1 MLEDKIK
8 EAFERHEVL
17 VPDGT
22 RILDAATAQVARVR
36 QRRRR
41 LAAGTTTALCLAI
54 AIMAPF
60 AARWV
65 MPVKQADLLPATKGP
80 VADVTGRPL
89 NFLLLGLDKRAGST
103 DPPRAD
109 AIMIAHVPTDRSRL
123 YLVTL
128 QRDIEVKL
136 PGRKH
141 ARLNQ
146 AYEDGGFPLAAQTVT
161 ALTGVPFDAGA
172 TIEYDGVRRLVGALG
187 GVQLCVD
194 QVVRSEHYDAQG
206 RYHTSTS
213 RERVNPY
220 VHQQGCR
227 QFQPW
232 EAVDYVRQINGL
244 RFGGYDRDR
253 HVAQLFA
260 AILTKATRTVEITDV
275 AAIDGILRAVGDSL
289 VVDTGNIPMN
299 DLVSSVR
306 PALRLD
312 PVEIATPLGGFHSKV
327 IDGRSYQTVDQVTE
341 QFYTALRED
350 RVAAWVAERGTR

>member
-1 MLEDKIK
+1 MTYDE
-8 EAFERHEVL
+8 F
-17 VPDGT
+17 
-22 RILDAATAQVARVR
+22 ARS
-36 QRRRR
+36 R
-41 LAAGTTTALCLAI
+41 LAPLLRYAVMLTGDPYLAEDLVQETLVRVQLKWRRVEG
-54 AIMAPF
+54 ADAP
-60 AARWV
+60 
-65 MPVKQADLLPATKGP
+65 DLYVRRMLTNA
-80 VADVTGRPL
+80 
-89 NFLLLGLDKRAGST
+89 FLDWR
-103 DPPRAD
+103 RAD

-341 QFYTALRED
+341 HFYTALRED